1 MSELSLFL
9 TYIKRSLHKRPLIY
23 TLIFLMETVS
33 IVCVLFVFGLIYRA
47 YTVFEESDRDERTI
61 VAAFE
66 NQNAVD
72 LEEQLAGCIDGATFS
87 AGANS
92 VFDKIENKYES
103 YIAYGLLE
111 YNGDLHKF
119 NVNRSDST
127 SAKPG
132 EVIVDN
138 ERIGESFSVGDKI
151 TIGDNEY
158 TVYQNDIQTTSDFVF
173 CSIDD
178 VPKDC
183 LIREFLFIL
192 DTQPT
197 YTQAE
202 EIVVLMN
209 EVFDTPTEIS
219 IPETLELLDEQLNSM
234 QMLVSLIMIL
244 FAVFNCSLCYKY
256 LYSTSR
262 ETMRVL
268 RICGA
273 TKGYC
278 NVLYISEIAI
288 HILLCFGVAYL
299 LFDGLILQSAINAY
313 SGIELAY
320 NKSNY
325 MFILLSYIII
335 SVVIAFVCVLPSAVS
350 GQIAK
355 RQQ

>member
-1 MSELSLFL
+1 MNELSLFI
-9 TYIKRSLHKRPLIY
+9 TYIKRSFSKRPLIY

-33 IVCVLFVFGLIYRA
+33 IVCVFFVFGLIYRA
-47 YTVFEESDRDERTI
+47 YTVFEESDRNERTI
-61 VAAFE
+61 VAVFE

-92 VFDKIENKYES
+92 VFEKIENKYEF
-103 YIAYGLLE
+103 YIAYGLLQ
-111 YNGDLHKF
+111 YNGEMHKF
-119 NVNRSDST
+119 YVNST
-127 SAKPG
+127 DDTTAKPG
-132 EVIVDN
+132 EVFVDN
-138 ERIGESFSVGDKI
+138 SRIGESFSVGDKI
-151 TIGDNEY
+151 TIGGKEY
-158 TVYQNDIQTTSDFVF
+158 TVYKNVIQSSSDFVF

-202 EIVVLMN
+202 EIVALMN
-209 EVFDTPTEIS
+209 EVFHIPNEIRT
-219 IPETLELLDEQLNSM
+219 PETLELLDEQLSSM
-234 QMLVSLIMIL
+234 QMFVSLIMIL

-278 NVLYISEIAI
+278 NTVYILEIAM

-299 LFDGLILQSAINAY
+299 LFDGLILQPAINAY

-320 NKSNY
+320 SKSNY